1 MAFKLPRLKSNLSIV
16 NPKGHPIDYFLRFW
30 NMDVAPRIEAQV
42 ADLTEITN
50 ELAYQLGLIQDAMDA
65 SNAAQLAADEAQT
78 AAAEALSLSSGQAR
92 YASMSGMATI
102 SKSVTVTD
110 VPANV
115 SITWSGSLDGGS
127 LTLDE
132 AWVGEAILEE
142 NDGVSSVIVASAP
155 ISVPSTG
162 TLNPDTS
169 YGAGGA
175 SASLRGFGTLTG
187 TVTYN
192 ISFVRT
198 SGAEFFATPNLDSII
213 TLIPEAT

>member
-1 MAFKLPRLKSNLSIV
+1 MAFKLPRLKANLSIV

-42 ADLTEITN
+42 TDLTEITN
-50 ELAYQLGLIQDAMDA
+50 ELAYQLGLIQDAMAAA
-65 SNAAQLAADEAQT
+65 SAAQT
-78 AAAEALSLSSGQAR
+78 AATEALSLSSGQAR
-92 YASMSGMATI
+92 YANMSGMATI

-142 NDGVSSVIVASAP
+142 NDGVSSVIVSSAP